1 MAGKYWREA
10 ATLLLVS
17 PKNSSGSPF
26 NVLMMKRSAKS
37 KFMPNACVFPGGVV
51 DAADCNPG
59 WNNYLL
65 KFKPKL
71 PTWTAKQPPP
81 MIYKVL
87 PSLPYT
93 FAENATNQFAHF

>member
-1 MAGKYWREA
+1 
-10 ATLLLVS
+10 
-17 PKNSSGSPF
+17 
-26 NVLMMKRSAKS
+26 MMKRSAKS

-65 KFKPKL
+65 KFKPDL

-93 FAENATNQFAHF
+93 FAENATNQFTHF